1 MPVLALEPAP
11 GLRER
16 KKART
21 RLAIRR
27 AASRLFAAQGYADTT
42 VEQIAQ
48 AADVSPRT
56 FYRYF
61 GAKEALLV
69 SDEKMSPTVQ
79 AFIEAPRDLSVVAA
93 YRHAVASV
101 LGALSQ
107 EERDDLI
114 DGERLMYTIPEARGL
129 MYAAYIELLELVT
142 EALAV
147 RLGDDVD
154 EAERRV
160 ISGAIVGV
168 LMAAS
173 HDNPFPEEAVLR
185 SLAILDRRLS

>member
-27 AASRLFAAQGYADTT
+27 AASRLFAEQGYADTT

-79 AFIEAPRDLSVVAA
+79 AFIEAPATCPSSPRTGMPSP
-93 YRHAVASV
+93 RFS
-101 LGALSQ
+101 
-107 EERDDLI
+107 
-114 DGERLMYTIPEARGL
+114 ARS
-129 MYAAYIELLELVT
+129 
-142 EALAV
+142 
-147 RLGDDVD
+147 
-154 EAERRV
+154 RRRN
-160 ISGAIVGV
+160 GTT
-168 LMAAS
+168 
-173 HDNPFPEEAVLR
+173 
-185 SLAILDRRLS
+185 